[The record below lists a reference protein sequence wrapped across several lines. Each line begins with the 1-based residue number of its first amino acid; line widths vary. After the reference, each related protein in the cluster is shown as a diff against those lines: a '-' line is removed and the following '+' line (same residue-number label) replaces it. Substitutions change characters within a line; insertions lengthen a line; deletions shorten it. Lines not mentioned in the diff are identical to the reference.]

1 MSDPHHDHHPSPVP
15 PEDGG
20 KYYWLDDKTNRAKIL
35 WVLVAVCAGLIIADL
50 FYHKHVVYDFE
61 NWFGFYGLFGFFLP
75 VVLVL
80 LAQALRKI
88 LMRDEDYYDD

>member
-1 MSDPHHDHHPSPVP
+1 MSDPHPDHHPSPVP
-15 PEDGG
+15 RRRWQI
-20 KYYWLDDKTNRAKIL
+20 YWLDDKTNRAKIL

-50 FYHKHVVYDFE
+50 FITSMSSTTLKIGSDFMDYSD
-61 NWFGFYGLFGFFLP
+61 FSA

-88 LMRDEDYYDD
+88 LMRDEDYYDH

>member
-1 MSDPHHDHHPSPVP
+1 M
-15 PEDGG
+15 
-20 KYYWLDDKTNRAKIL
+20 
-35 WVLVAVCAGLIIADL
+35 GLIIADL

-88 LMRDEDYYDD
+88 LMRDEDYYDH

>member
-1 MSDPHHDHHPSPVP
+1 M
-15 PEDGG
+15 
-20 KYYWLDDKTNRAKIL
+20 DDKRNITKIL
-35 WVLVAVCAGLIIADL
+35 CVLAAACAGLMIADL

-80 LAQALRKI
+80 LALAFRKI
-88 LMRDEDYYDD
+88 LMRREDYYDH

>member
-1 MSDPHHDHHPSPVP
+1 M
-15 PEDGG
+15 GNQ
-20 KYYWLDDKTNRAKIL
+20 KKYWLDKSANVQKLLLTLYIL
-35 WVLVAVCAGLIIADL
+35 CAALLLTDL

-88 LMRDEDYYDD
+88 LMRDEDYYDH